1 MVTLPASGIP
11 ASAPRSSLRELMSSL
26 VNTLRRWY
34 STVRGLMNSLAPISG
49 FVCLSLASRAICASW
64 GVRTSR
70 VSTVRLRRGLAGGQQ
85 LAAGALGER
94 LGADPAEAVVG
105 GSKLLARVDA
115 PVLAAQPF
123 AVEELG
129 AGEVDHATAAREPLD
144 RLAVEGLRSSAVAQ
158 QRA

>member
-1 MVTLPASGIP
+1 MVTLPGSGIP
-11 ASAPRSSLRELMSSL
+11 ASAPLSSLRELMSSL

-64 GVRTSR
+64 GVRI
-70 VSTVRLRRGLAGGQQ
+70 VARLHRAPGRGLAGGQQ

-115 PVLAAQPF
+115 PVLATQPL
-123 AVEELG
+123 AVEQLG
-129 AGEVDHATAAREPLD
+129 AGEVDHATGAREPLD
-144 RLAVEGLRSSAVAQ
+144 RLAVEGLRSSSVAQ